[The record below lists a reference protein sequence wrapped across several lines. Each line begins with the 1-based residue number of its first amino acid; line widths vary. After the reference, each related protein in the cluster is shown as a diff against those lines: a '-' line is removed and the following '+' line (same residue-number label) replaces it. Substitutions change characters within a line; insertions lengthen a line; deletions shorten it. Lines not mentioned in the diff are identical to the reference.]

1 VTPTVLVL
9 LTSAMALTA
18 APWKILKGNHLL
30 LKEQSANLRSQSM
43 TRLLT
48 ALHRIA
54 EEMKALHPSLFST
67 DIRQRSTE
75 CITRARSYNAL
86 FQPVSAITGKA
97 FREANNSRIT
107 SNANIPILAIT

>member
-1 VTPTVLVL
+1 
-9 LTSAMALTA
+9 MALTA

-30 LKEQSANLRSQSM
+30 LKEQSANLRLQSI

-48 ALHRIA
+48 ALYQIT
-54 EEMKALHPSLFST
+54 EEIKALHPLPFFA
-67 DIRQRSTE
+67 DIRQRSME

-97 FREANNSRIT
+97 FKEANNSRIT
-107 SNANIPILAIT
+107 FNANILILAIT